1 MWYGSH
7 GWFNSIWSVNAQ
19 EFAPG
24 EFIYYLAL
32 GNEFR
37 FGNTKL
43 QLDFMNRATD
53 DHAFFLKDF
62 SVMGELSCM
71 VNEKLNV
78 FGRMSYDVNK
88 TNSVGDMCVLP
99 GTEITRLGAGL
110 EYYPLPEGNRNLRF
124 HLYACHSFGKNGN
137 PAGTMQDE
145 QTFVDMGVKFKV
157 DILSLTNKIF
167 K

>member
-1 MWYGSH
+1 
-7 GWFNSIWSVNAQ
+7 
-19 EFAPG
+19 
-24 EFIYYLAL
+24 
-32 GNEFR
+32 
-37 FGNTKL
+37 
-43 QLDFMNRATD
+43 
-53 DHAFFLKDF
+53 
-62 SVMGELSCM
+62 
-71 VNEKLNV
+71 
-78 FGRMSYDVNK
+78 MSYDVNK

-145 QTFVDMGVKFKV
+145 QTFVDLGVKFKV

-167 K
+167 

>member
-1 MWYGSH
+1 
-7 GWFNSIWSVNAQ
+7 
-19 EFAPG
+19 
-24 EFIYYLAL
+24 
-32 GNEFR
+32 
-37 FGNTKL
+37 
-43 QLDFMNRATD
+43 MNRATD
-53 DHAFFLKDF
+53 DHAFFLKDC
-62 SVMGELSCM
+62 SVRGELSCM
-71 VNEKLNV
+71 VNKKLNV
-78 FGRMSYDVNK
+78 FGRMSYVVNK

-145 QTFVDMGVKFKV
+145 QTFVDLGVKFKV

-167 K
+167 